1 MSTVT
6 RPPSAPFDA
15 RFSAYLIDGL
25 ILFALFSPLMWSTFL
40 ARDINLWPLVLW
52 WVGTHLYWAAFWS
65 RLGRGQTPGMRIRRI
80 RVVREDGG
88 DLDFGHSLLRATLLF
103 FGAGTGIVPLSIILD
118 RDGVGLHDR
127 LAGSRVIRTVKNA
140 EPSQPRRP

>member
-25 ILFALFSPLMWSTFL
+25 ILFAVFDPLMLSTFL

-52 WVGTHLYWAAFWS
+52 VVGTHLYWAAFWS
-65 RLGRGQTPGMRIRRI
+65 RLGRGQTPGMRSDESAWSGKMAGIWTLAI
-80 RVVREDGG
+80 
-88 DLDFGHSLLRATLLF
+88 HS
-103 FGAGTGIVPLSIILD
+103 
-118 RDGVGLHDR
+118 
-127 LAGSRVIRTVKNA
+127 
-140 EPSQPRRP
+140 